1 MSMQEF
7 NEMMSPFQKE
17 YKVLLN
23 CRIDKGAIIN
33 LDIEK
38 LFTMETRRLMR
49 NVLTNLLEAVK
60 LKLDIKKANVMSENE
75 LLNVFDLA
83 DSKKDGILD
92 FEEIKNFAAAQKVLF
107 TKKETDILINILD
120 HDQDGI
126 VNQNDF
132 VNAFIC

>member
-1 MSMQEF
+1 MQEF